1 MAGDRAS
8 AAAGRIARGAVAHR
22 RCGVSRTGG
31 RRVLAFK
38 RCLVARS
45 ARGCVSNDFETRTAH
60 EAKRGAEE
68 DREEVARYVSA
79 TRWLATNPPTFFH
92 WRRGPPRREL
102 TLMPRGGPR
111 DMAAGASDLF
121 GLFGLSVRLGEPRF
135 GRRR

>member
-68 DREEVARYVSA
+68 DRKEVEGS
-79 TRWLATNPPTFFH
+79 
-92 WRRGPPRREL
+92 
-102 TLMPRGGPR
+102 
-111 DMAAGASDLF
+111 
-121 GLFGLSVRLGEPRF
+121 
-135 GRRR
+135 GRRAVGWEGRTGRTGRKGWTVEPVKESR

>member
-45 ARGCVSNDFETRTAH
+45 ARGCVSNDFETRTGH

-79 TRWLATNPPTFFH
+79 TSRPATKPPTFFH
-92 WRRGPPRREL
+92 WRPGPPQRAP
-102 TLMPRGGPR
+102 TLMPPR
-111 DMAAGASDLF
+111 PPPGTTP
-121 GLFGLSVRLGEPRF
+121 G
-135 GRRR
+135 